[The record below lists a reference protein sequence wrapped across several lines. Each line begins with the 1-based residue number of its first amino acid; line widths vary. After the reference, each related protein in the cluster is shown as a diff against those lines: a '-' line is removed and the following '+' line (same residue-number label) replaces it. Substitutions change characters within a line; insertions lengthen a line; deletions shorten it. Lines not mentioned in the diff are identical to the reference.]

1 VSSKNSKMWK
11 KKRIIHETDERAL
24 QRSVDCLQQLP
35 KLDIFMYGNLPALKS
50 TVHIFPGEDVIDF
63 NTVIPNYSSPT
74 TTAVDLTSN
83 SAFKKGAPAGYSS
96 ITLGIY
102 YLGPVTGC

>member
-1 VSSKNSKMWK
+1 VSSKNSRMWK

-24 QRSVDCLQQLP
+24 LRSVDCLQQLP
-35 KLDIFMYGNLPALKS
+35 KLDILMYCNLPALKS
-50 TVHIFPGEDVIDF
+50 TVHIFPGEDIIDF
-63 NTVIPNYSSPT
+63 NTAPT

-96 ITLGIY
+96 ITSGIY
-102 YLGPVTGC
+102 YLGPCTGC